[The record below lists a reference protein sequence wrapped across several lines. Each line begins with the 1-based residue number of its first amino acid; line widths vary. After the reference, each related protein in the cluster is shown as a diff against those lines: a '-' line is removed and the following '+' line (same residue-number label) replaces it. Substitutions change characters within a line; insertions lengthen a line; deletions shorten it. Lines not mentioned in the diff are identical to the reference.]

1 MVHAI
6 FVSEIQLRFLLD
18 YGRPRKVGNAPSV
31 SMSSF
36 YMLNWEKSLKWASR
50 RATKLP
56 TRGSSHWSNVM
67 AERHLIIYFPIYGF
81 LYNSWDH
88 NFGSFFQNH
97 MGVGVVWRNSA
108 SPHLSYVF
116 STVSA
121 SPGEET
127 FVRTFH
133 FCLLPLVVIFFVYV
147 YVYLYYRSRCKR
159 NVTTYL
165 LHLKV
170 ILPSWELLSFSL
182 EYLQIWLF
190 LLGED

>member
-1 MVHAI
+1 MALYRSWYNSSVVTAGNQP
-6 FVSEIQLRFLLD
+6 VSGPNSCSICIKR
-18 YGRPRKVGNAPSV
+18 
-31 SMSSF
+31 SS
-36 YMLNWEKSLKWASR
+36 
-50 RATKLP
+50 TKLAVKCSYIG
-56 TRGSSHWSNVM
+56 RK
-67 AERHLIIYFPIYGF
+67 LFILYYFLYGF